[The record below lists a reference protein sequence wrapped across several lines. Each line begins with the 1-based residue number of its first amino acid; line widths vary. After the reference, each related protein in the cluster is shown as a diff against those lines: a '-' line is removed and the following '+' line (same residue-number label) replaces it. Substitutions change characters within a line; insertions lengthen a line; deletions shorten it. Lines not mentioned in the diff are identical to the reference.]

1 MSDVAERVWERM
13 RELVLDRNDRRK
25 QVVDELGMSFAKIKA
40 LRRIAIRP
48 RTLGELAELLLT
60 DRPYTTLL
68 VDDLESRGLVARSV
82 HPQDRRRKVVTVTE
96 QGAEVAA
103 RADRI
108 LNTPPTEL
116 LALPGDD
123 LRRLD
128 EIFARL
134 S

>member
-1 MSDVAERVWERM
+1 VSDVAERVWERM